1 MTVSSN
7 AFSGV
12 GTIFGRAA
20 SQAGPFTALAE
31 INSIGGPD
39 KSRSTIDTTSLD
51 TDEGYRTFIAGF
63 RDSGQ
68 ITLAMNFSRASYEL
82 LDDDFESDDL
92 AWYQI
97 ALPDSESTKLTFQG
111 LVVNLSAAVPMDDKV
126 TADATIKISGKTYL
140 TYLGTGGTTF
150 S

>member
-1 MTVSSN
+1 MSG

-12 GTIFGRAA
+12 GTTFGR
-20 SQAGPFTALAE
+20 STTQTGTYTTIAE
-31 INSIGGPD
+31 INSITGPD

-51 TDEGYRTFIAGF
+51 TTGGYRTFIAGF

-68 ITLAMNFSRASYEL
+68 VTLAMNFTRAGYEL
-82 LDDDFESDDL
+82 MNDDFEDNDP

-97 ALPDSESTKLTFQG
+97 ALPDTEHTKLTFQG
-111 LVVNLSAAVPMDDKV
+111 LVVNVSSSVPMDDKV
-126 TADATIKISGKTYL
+126 TADVTIKISGKTFL
-140 TYLGTGGTTF
+140 TYFGPGGSTVL

>member
-1 MTVSSN
+1 MSN

-12 GTIFGRAA
+12 GTKFNRGTT
-20 SQAGPFTALAE
+20 QTGPWTAIAE

-51 TDEGYRTFIAGF
+51 TAAGYRTFFAGF

-68 ITLAMNFSRASYEL
+68 VTLEMNFTRITYEL
-82 LDDDFESDDL
+82 INDDYESDGKV
-92 AWYQI
+92 WYQI
-97 ALPDSESTKLTFQG
+97 ALPDTESTKLTFQG
-111 LVVNLSAAVPMDDKV
+111 LVINLGSAVPMDDKV
-126 TADATIKISGKTYL
+126 TATVTIKISGRTFL
-140 TYLGTGGTTF
+140 TYLGPGGTTL